1 MAEEYTPTT
10 EHVALR
16 YGLGCAGTDADHS
29 ASEYRPAFDRWLAA
43 HDAQVK
49 AEALRPVLA
58 ILSGYERAL
67 DEDGDRVQFGET
79 ELRRLY
85 GNLRRAAETEA
96 TR

>member
-1 MAEEYTPTT
+1 MAVRLPPT
-10 EHVALR
+10 ERIAAFLVKA
-16 YGLGCAGTDADHS
+16 GLS
-29 ASEYRPAFDRWLAA
+29 AHEAVELLAA

-58 ILSGYERAL
+58 ILSGYEQAL
-67 DEDGDRVQFGET
+67 DEDGSRVQFGET

-85 GNLRRAAETEA
+85 GEMHRAAETEA